1 MIDVVYTG
9 DVRHNQ
15 KIRSKNH
22 NMFLDRL
29 NDRVNNF
36 FYPHRYNKVVHEFYN
51 GKGEKKFLPCPFN
64 RGGNDA
70 YWHPD
75 NLRRGQGG
83 GVQIWQFI
91 NAVRLTKNPYIIR
104 LRNDIWFTKSSIDV
118 IMKELDK
125 ILKDENDIAYFGS
138 NWLEGNMGVEYQV
151 IEKFKGVE
159 DFIIIAKRESLLSY
173 EETLAQLNKL
183 GRNHLRSGNKCFKYI
198 SKSKRKRKVLCRLYL
213 TRQTYKDYPSDK
225 QVCYDYLVS
234 YCTSR
239 DGLSKM
245 GPAFDWFENYEPWK
259 NIKYKRQEE
268 VRNTNGYRVRLYR

>member
-22 NMFLDRL
+22 KMFLDRL
-29 NDRVNNF
+29 K
-36 FYPHRYNKVVHEFYN
+36 NKIIHEFYN
-51 GKGEKKFLPCPFN
+51 GKGEIKFLPCPYN

-104 LRNDIWFTKSSIDV
+104 MRNDVWFTKTSIDV
-118 IMKELDK
+118 IMRELDK
-125 ILKDENDIAYFGS
+125 ILNDENDIAYFGS

-159 DFIIIAKRESLLSY
+159 DFIIIAKRESLSSY
-173 EETLAQLNKL
+173 EETLAELNKL
-183 GRNHLRSGNKCFKYI
+183 GLNHLRSGNKCFKYI

-213 TRQTYKDYPSDK
+213 TRQTYDNYPNDK
-225 QVCYDYLVS
+225 QVCYDYLKS

-239 DGLSKM
+239 KGTDKM
-245 GPAFDWFENYEPWK
+245 LPALKWFENYEPWK
-259 NIKYKRQEE
+259 NIEYKK
-268 VRNTNGYRVRLYR
+268 

>member
-9 DVRHNQ
+9 DIRHAQKVRA
-15 KIRSKNH
+15 KNH
-22 NMFLDRL
+22 SKLLKKLDC
-29 NDRVNNF
+29 
-36 FYPHRYNKVVHEFYN
+36 KVSEFYY
-51 GKGEKKFLPCPFN
+51 GTKRGEKDFFGCPFD
-64 RGGNDA
+64 RGGKDA
-70 YWHPD
+70 YWRWD

-104 LRNDIWFTKSSIDV
+104 MRNDIWFTKTSIDV

-125 ILKDENDIAYFGS
+125 ILNDKNDIAYFGS

-159 DFIIIAKRESLLSY
+159 DFIIIAKRESLSSY
-173 EETLAQLNKL
+173 EETLAELNKL
-183 GRNHLRSGNKCFKYI
+183 GLNHLRSGNKCFKYI

-213 TRQTYKDYPSDK
+213 TRQTYDNYPNDK
-225 QVCYDYLVS
+225 QVCYDYLKS

-239 DGLSKM
+239 KGTDKM
-245 GPAFDWFENYEPWK
+245 LPALKWFENYEPWK
-259 NIKYKRQEE
+259 NIEYKK
-268 VRNTNGYRVRLYR
+268 